1 MSKLRILLSCGD
13 EPQLYEE
20 AVIALG
26 AEPTAKYLPD
36 IDDSYDGLILCGGVD
51 VDPARYGEA
60 LDGSVDIDLKRDEV
74 EYALIKA
81 YIDAGKPI
89 LGICRGHQILNVY
102 FGGSLHQ
109 DIPEV
114 AEHRQKGEDKIHG
127 VTASADSILG
137 KLYGESFAVNSVHH
151 QAVKALGEG
160 FRATADW
167 QGQYVEAIEHVT
179 LPIFSV
185 QWHPERIC
193 FKNKKEGVSDGAEI
207 IKYFIDL
214 CEKYRNN

>member
-13 EPQLYEE
+13 EPQFYEE
-20 AVIALG
+20 AIKHFD
-26 AEPTAKYLPD
+26 AEPTARYLPD
-36 IDDSYDGLILCGGVD
+36 IDDGYDGLILCGGVD
-51 VDPARYGEA
+51 VDPSRYGEEI
-60 LDGSVDIDLKRDEV
+60 DGAVNIDYRRDEV
-74 EYALIKA
+74 EYALIKS
-81 YIDAGKPI
+81 YLDAGKPI

-114 AEHRQKGEDKIHG
+114 AMHRRKGSDIVHN
-127 VTASADSILG
+127 VNAVPDSIVG
-137 KLYGESFAVNSVHH
+137 RLYGESFSVNSVHH
-151 QAVKALGEG
+151 QAIKKLGDG

-167 QGQYVEAIEHVT
+167 NGVYVEAIEHCT

-193 FKNKKEGVSDGAEI
+193 LRNKTEGVSDGAQI
-207 IKYFIDL
+207 IKHFIDL
-214 CEKYRNN
+214 CEKYR

>member
-26 AEPTAKYLPD
+26 AEPTAKYLPE
-36 IDDSYDGLILCGGVD
+36 IDDGYDGLILCGGVD
-51 VDPARYGEA
+51 VDPARYGEE
-60 LDGSVDIDLKRDEV
+60 LDGSVDVDVKRDEV

-81 YIDAGKPI
+81 YLDAGKPI

-127 VTASADSILG
+127 VTASPDSILG
-137 KLYGESFAVNSVHH
+137 RLYGESFNVNSVHH
-151 QAVKALGEG
+151 QALKALGEG

-193 FKNKKEGVSDGAEI
+193 FRNKREGVSDGAEI

-214 CEKYRNN
+214 CKEYRKN